1 MVVAA
6 AVDVEVVEVDVLDT
20 VVVSVD
26 VTTVVVDDVVKVDVA
41 EIVVSFVASDTVVV
55 VDVLFVF
62 VESSVKKKISIYLTQ
77 DRTRSSIIAFKP
89 KALKIIYRHIFLLPL
104 THHILAL

>member
-1 MVVAA
+1 MLYLIWNICVVGFGD
-6 AVDVEVVEVDVLDT
+6 VDCMLLLYVMWNI
-20 VVVSVD
+20 
-26 VTTVVVDDVVKVDVA
+26 VVVDDVVKVDVA
-41 EIVVSFVASDTVVV
+41 EIVVAFVASDTVVV

-77 DRTRSSIIAFKP
+77 DRTRSRIIAFKP